1 MTATAML
8 AADLPDP
15 AATMPSSKSLLALYR
30 PEPATDGTMRRL
42 LVHALTALDDLERRV
57 VRQDAEINRLS
68 MLSRTDAVTGLL
80 NRRGFDE
87 VLDQA
92 IAYARRHGATGAV
105 MLIDLD
111 GFKSVNDTYGH
122 AAGDLVLQHVA
133 MLLAGEVR
141 SEDHV
146 ARIGGDEFAI
156 VMPHHDAAAASE
168 RSDAIALR
176 LARLAAPWRGTM
188 IGIQGSVGFAVYGAD
203 SSTADVREEADRR
216 MYTMKQRSAR
226 HSPA

>member
-1 MTATAML
+1 MTATEML
-8 AADLPDP
+8 VADLPDP
-15 AATMPSSKSLLALYR
+15 AAQIPSSKSLLALYR

-42 LVHALTALDDLERRV
+42 LVHALAALDAMERKV
-57 VRQDAEINRLS
+57 ARQDAEIERLGA
-68 MLSRTDAVTGLL
+68 LSRTDAVTGLL

-87 VLDQA
+87 SLDRA
-92 IAYARRHGATGAV
+92 LAHARRHGVTGAV

-111 GFKSVNDTYGH
+111 GFKAINDTHGH
-122 AAGDLVLQHVA
+122 AAGDMILQHVA

-156 VMPHHDAAAASE
+156 VMPHHDTVAAQK

-176 LARLAAPWRGTM
+176 LARLTVPWNGAM
-188 IGIQGSVGFAVYGAD
+188 IGVHGSVGFAVYGAD
-203 SSTADVREEADRR
+203 SAANDVRDEADRR
-216 MYTMKQRSAR
+216 MYAVKPRSIR
-226 HSPA
+226 RSTP